1 MTEVQRLPKIVL
13 AASIVGGVSYMAQPL
28 LNLPDAIVLAWKG
41 SGVALLAAY
50 AALRASGRD
59 GWMIAGVMAFGAL
72 GDVLLNAFGLTVGAV
87 AFLIGHLVAVALY
100 WAHRR
105 QDLTRGQ
112 LISGALMIPAIA
124 VTAFELP
131 ADRAFAPGVA
141 LYATGLAAMAATAW
155 MSRFPRALVGL
166 GALAFVVSDLLIF
179 ARSGPLAH
187 DVLAAAAIWPLYYG
201 GQLAI
206 CLGVTRTLARDAAA
220 I

>member
-1 MTEVQRLPKIVL
+1 MTQVQRLPKIVL
-13 AASIVGGVSYMAQPL
+13 AASVVGGVSYMAQPL
-28 LNLPDAIVLAWKG
+28 LSLPEAVVLAWKG

-59 GWMIAGVMAFGAL
+59 GWMIAAVMAFGAL

-87 AFLIGHLVAVALY
+87 AFLIGHLIAVALY
-100 WAHRR
+100 WTHRR

-131 ADRAFAPGVA
+131 TDRAFAPGVA

-155 MSRFPRALVGL
+155 MSRFPRAMVGL

-187 DVLAAAAIWPLYYG
+187 NLLAGAAIWPLYYG